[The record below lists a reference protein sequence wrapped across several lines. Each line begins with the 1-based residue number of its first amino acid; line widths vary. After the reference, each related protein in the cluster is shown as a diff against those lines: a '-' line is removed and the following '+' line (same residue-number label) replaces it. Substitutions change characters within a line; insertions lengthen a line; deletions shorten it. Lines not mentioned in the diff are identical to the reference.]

1 MSPVPYRHVAVA
13 VDGSD
18 RALDALGPAQRLAR
32 LHGAGLWLVTVG
44 RPDGRAEAE
53 EVLAVAGHRAGDL
66 VQEATVL
73 VGDDPGAVLGRFDD
87 EHPEALLC
95 LTTRGRRPLARAV
108 LGSVAARVVAHSSQ
122 VVALIGPRC
131 ELGADEHIDRV
142 VVSLDGST
150 EGEAILPWATAWST
164 AASLPMVLVHV
175 VYPLVPPEAGVAPTV
190 AQMDELGYL
199 RRVARQLEDR
209 GHDVLDLVIQHPD
222 PPDAIVDV
230 VRDFPRSV
238 VAAASTDRHPFTE
251 VFGRST
257 TATVLR
263 SSSAPV
269 LVASRPTP

>member
-1 MSPVPYRHVAVA
+1 MSPLPYRHVAVA

-18 RALDALGPAQRLAR
+18 RATDALGPARRIAR
-32 LHGAGLWLVTVG
+32 LHDVGLWLVTVA
-44 RPDGRAEAE
+44 RPGDRSEAEA
-53 EVLAVAGHRAGDL
+53 VLAAASRRAGDL
-66 VQEATVL
+66 VRDVTVL
-73 VGDDPGAVLGRFDD
+73 VGEDPAAVLGRFDD

-108 LGSVAARVVAHSSQ
+108 LGSVATRVVAHSSQ
-122 VVALIGPRC
+122 VVALVGPRC
-131 ELGADEHIDRV
+131 DLGGDEQINRI

-150 EGEAILPWATAWST
+150 ECEAILPWVTAWST
-164 AASLPMVLVHV
+164 AASLPMILVHV
-175 VYPLVPPEAGVAPTV
+175 VYPLVPPGARIPPTRE
-190 AQMDELGYL
+190 QMDELGYL
-199 RRVARQLEDR
+199 RRIARQLEDD

-238 VAAASTDRHPFTE
+238 VAAASTDRQPFAE
-251 VFGRST
+251 VFARST

-263 SSSAPV
+263 SSTAPV